1 MAGNSLHPGADQV
14 GMRPRPLTPE
24 LSDRRAAVAELG
36 MQIRELL
43 ATAVLSEAPVDVL
56 RDVAAQVETLRASLG
71 SVQRPPERPA
81 SVDDLVSGVRMFNP
95 VIGEGSA
102 VAPPLRVTY
111 EDALVRGSCTLGPQ
125 HEGPHLYAHGGV
137 TAMLLDQILGHA
149 VAAAGAIG
157 VTVDLATRYRR
168 PVPLG
173 QPLLLWAEAVDTDGE
188 RTTAR
193 GAITTAADPGTPLV
207 EAEGRF
213 RKLELRQVQR
223 MYAALFDGSPPREP

>member
-1 MAGNSLHPGADQV
+1 MGDNGRGQHPGADQV
-14 GMRPRPLTPE
+14 GLRPRPLTPE
-24 LSDRRAAVAELG
+24 LADRRAAVAELG
-36 MQIRELL
+36 EQIRELL
-43 ATAVLSEAPVDVL
+43 ATAVLSEVPVDVL
-56 RDVAAQVETLRASLG
+56 RDVATQVEALRGPLG
-71 SVQRPPERPA
+71 AVQRPAERPA

-102 VAPPLRVTY
+102 IAPPLRVEYT
-111 EDALVRGSCTLGPQ
+111 EDRVLGHCTLGPQ

-157 VTVDLATRYRR
+157 VTVDLTTRYRR

-173 QPLLLWAEAVDTDGE
+173 QPLLLWAEAVGGDGE

-193 GAITTAADPGTPLV
+193 GALATAADPETPLV

-223 MYAALFDGSPPREP
+223 MYAALFESRES